1 MDIRQL
7 KHLVALIELGTVHAA
22 AEDQSISQPGLS
34 GSVKRLEDQLGTT
47 LFQREGRGMKPNQNG
62 QAFYRHAKFILEQL
76 RLAKAEIGARLSSLV
91 IGVGEV
97 RPGDFVAVLSA
108 GLLKDYPD
116 LSLTFV
122 QDNFENL
129 NSMLEN
135 GDVDVGFVAAPP
147 ESLPEILT
155 GKLLTQSLMGVY
167 CASSHPLACFKGEV
181 PIPEL
186 EPYHWV
192 RNTGSPS
199 IVPPV
204 PQFEVDQASQLENP
218 RVLNCSSQEMAIQMV
233 MHSNLLGY
241 GPKMAFSIEIR
252 HGTVTNLDL
261 PIATRYATFMEVR
274 RRDVNSRVLDAA
286 FELAEAYFENIDN

>member
-34 GSVKRLEDQLGTT
+34 GSIKRLEDQLGAT
-47 LFQREGRGMKPNQNG
+47 LFQREGRGMKPNQKG
-62 QAFYRHAKFILEQL
+62 QAFYRHAKFMLEQL
-76 RLAKAEIGARLSSLV
+76 RLAKAEINARLSSLV

-97 RPGDFVAVLSA
+97 RPGDFVAMLSD

-116 LSLTFV
+116 LSLNFV

-135 GDVDVGFVAAPP
+135 GDVDVAFVAAPP
-147 ESLPEILT
+147 ESLPEILI
-155 GKLLTQSLMGVY
+155 GKLLTKSQMGVY
-167 CASSHPLACFKGEV
+167 CASSHPLTGFKGEV
-181 PIPEL
+181 PVSEL

-199 IVPPV
+199 MVPPV
-204 PQFEVDQASQLENP
+204 PQFETDQASQLEKP
-218 RVLNCSSQEMAIQMV
+218 RILNSSSQEMAIQLV

-241 GPKMAFSIEIR
+241 GPKMAFSVEIR
-252 HGTVTNLDL
+252 RGTVTRLNL
-261 PIATRYATFMEVR
+261 PIAKRYATFMEVR
-274 RRDVNSRVLDAA
+274 RRDVNSRVLDTA
-286 FELAEAYFENIDN
+286 FEVAEAYFEDKDN

>member
-34 GSVKRLEDQLGTT
+34 GSVKRLEDQLGIT

-108 GLLKDYPD
+108 GLLKDYPE

-135 GDVDVGFVAAPP
+135 GDVDVAFVAAPP
-147 ESLPEILT
+147 DSLPEILT

-233 MHSNLLGY
+233 MYSNLLGY

-252 HGTVTNLDL
+252 HGTVTHLDL
-261 PIATRYATFMEVR
+261 PIAKRYATFMEVR
-274 RRDVNSRVLDAA
+274 RRDVNSRVLDTA